1 MFDFTNIKIPQR
13 AAFRNA
19 YDAFMGNFS
28 VRAKGEEKEY
38 ILKTF
43 NSVEKD
49 FYEMEKEANKIIH
62 DPKDRRFV
70 CNVYESDSFMDCVEA
85 ADKAGVFLSIPDHL
99 VAEEA

>member
-1 MFDFTNIKIPQR
+1 MFDFTNIQIPQR
-13 AAFRNA
+13 VAFRNA
-19 YDAFMGNFS
+19 YNAFISNFS
-28 VRAKGEEKEY
+28 VRVNGEKKEY

-43 NSVEKD
+43 NTVEKD
-49 FYEMEKEANKIIH
+49 FYEMEKEANKIIY

-70 CNVYESDSFMDCVEA
+70 RAIYESDNFMDCVKA

>member
-1 MFDFTNIKIPQR
+1 MFDFTNIQIPQR
-13 AAFRNA
+13 VAFRNA
-19 YDAFMGNFS
+19 YNAFIGNFS
-28 VRAKGEEKEY
+28 VRINGEKKEY

-49 FYEMEKEANKIIH
+49 FYEMEKEANKIIY

-70 CNVYESDSFMDCVEA
+70 RNIYESDSFMECVEA
-85 ADKAGVFLSIPDHL
+85 ADKAGVFLSISDHL